1 MRGLPSGL
9 LHPHIVNRGN
19 PAIQRDRTKCFG
31 QEKGKAGYF
40 IRAYDART
48 RRCHRSSGRKGKGSI
63 FKTKMLPVTP
73 EQPQFMLRHKSE
85 MLLERFA
92 FENICRPDPVF
103 RPAGFTPP
111 PEQPQFTCGAQ
122 LRRRGFSLAPP
133 DRRRTFQWRNAPRER
148 GRTSGHGHERGTCST
163 GRRPRCRYIL
173 CPDFRT
179 AAASRWE
186 CAEGA

>member
-9 LHPHIVNRGN
+9 LHPHVVNRGN

-92 FENICRPDPVF
+92 FKNICGPDTWA

-111 PEQPQFTCGAQ
+111 PGPCAASELRL
-122 LRRRGFSLAPP
+122 LRRRG
-133 DRRRTFQWRNAPRER
+133 
-148 GRTSGHGHERGTCST
+148 G
-163 GRRPRCRYIL
+163 
-173 CPDFRT
+173 
-179 AAASRWE
+179 AASVPPRPAQGGHFNGKMLSSRINGVE
-186 CAEGA
+186 RDASGIRYDFLNPGAFSA